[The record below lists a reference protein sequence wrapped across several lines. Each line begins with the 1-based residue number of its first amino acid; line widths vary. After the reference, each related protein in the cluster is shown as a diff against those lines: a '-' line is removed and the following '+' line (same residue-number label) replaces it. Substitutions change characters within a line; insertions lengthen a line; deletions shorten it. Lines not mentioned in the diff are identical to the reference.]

1 MDTVWL
7 DPVLEQQVEAVH
19 GVEGCLFD
27 QPAVNAAVALG
38 LGARGATLVPMAMSE
53 PSAASAVEPICSL
66 PIVGPTTVEDAVFYT
81 AVGAVAI
88 VGWVA
93 WPTAALIGTGHALHQ
108 RARNVIRA
116 GAVGAARE
124 GLIEAVDD
132 VF

>member
-1 MDTVWL
+1 VWL

-27 QPAVNAAVALG
+27 QPAVNAAFALG

>member
-1 MDTVWL
+1 MWL
-7 DPVLEQQVEAVH
+7 DPVLEQQVGAVH
-19 GVEGCLFD
+19 RVEGYLCE
-27 QPAVNAAVALG
+27 QWAVSAAVAPG
-38 LGARGATLVPMAMSE
+38 LGARGASLVPMAISE

-116 GAVGAARE
+116 GAVGEARQ
-124 GLIEAVDD
+124 GLIEAVEDA
-132 VF
+132 F